1 MRGILKYGDE
11 MEQVF
16 PFKDYTLKVVYEKNN
31 EPAYGL
37 IIQTDIDEFLVAGMN
52 FKVFIS
58 ANDPNKF
65 TPFHKSIIHP
75 KR

>member
-16 PFKDYTLKVVYEKNN
+16 PFKDYTLKWCMKRIMK
-31 EPAYGL
+31 PAYGL

-58 ANDPNKF
+58 GK
-65 TPFHKSIIHP
+65 
-75 KR
+75 